1 MRERVSEP
9 ERGAG
14 VSYVVIIPQGLSY
27 TRWMIVVAG
36 DSVTLLPLPLN
47 KKLTSRNIIKINIII
62 VCCCLSAFAFCD
74 LRLTFQI
81 FNRSVVS
88 IMLLRAITNSLR
100 IALTQKNSF
109 IYTIFLM
116 SNISRASVN
125 ELNDADN
132 R

>member
-1 MRERVSEP
+1 M
-9 ERGAG
+9 
-14 VSYVVIIPQGLSY
+14 
-27 TRWMIVVAG
+27 AG

-62 VCCCLSAFAFCD
+62 VRCCLSPFSFCD

-88 IMLLRAITNSLR
+88 IMLLRAITNSLG

-116 SNISRASVN
+116 SNISQASVG
-125 ELNDADN
+125 ELNDSDN
-132 R
+132 G

>member
-1 MRERVSEP
+1 M
-9 ERGAG
+9 
-14 VSYVVIIPQGLSY
+14 
-27 TRWMIVVAG
+27 AG

-62 VCCCLSAFAFCD
+62 VCCCLLPLPFATCD

-116 SNISRASVN
+116 SNISRASVD